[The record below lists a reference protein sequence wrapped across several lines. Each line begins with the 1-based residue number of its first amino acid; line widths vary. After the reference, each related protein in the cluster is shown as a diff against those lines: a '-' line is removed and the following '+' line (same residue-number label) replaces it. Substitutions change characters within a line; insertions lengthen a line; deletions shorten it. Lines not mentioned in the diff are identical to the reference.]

1 MLVTFLIAV
10 TNLADSLKKGRV
22 IAPYGSNGHHVLHGS
37 GMAAGAEGVGHI
49 ASSQEE
55 SNECLLSAPFLFFY
69 QPRTPVHGI
78 VPPTVRVG
86 LPTSVNLV

>member
-10 TNLADSLKKGRV
+10 TNLADSLKKRGV
-22 IAPYGSNGHHVLHGS
+22 IVPYGSNGHRVSHRS

-55 SNECLLSAPFLFFY
+55 SNECLLSAPFSLF
-69 QPRTPVHGI
+69 QSAQDASSWNSTTH
-78 VPPTVRVG
+78 
-86 LPTSVNLV
+86 S